1 MSLPPSGS
9 QVVLERGRTRAVVVE
24 VGGGLRELTVGG
36 AQVLDGYPETEMCS
50 DARGLPLV
58 PWPNRLADGRWR
70 FDGLSGELPED
81 EPAHGCALHGLARH
95 LSWTASE
102 RTAARV
108 VMSVVIWPRRQWPF
122 TLAVSVEY
130 ALTDDGIAVTTRVR
144 NEGAQPAPWA
154 CGQHPYLTVGT
165 ELVDD
170 AELLLPAQTRL
181 PTDSRQLP
189 TGREPVAG
197 TAYDFR
203 SARRIGD
210 LHLDY
215 AFTDL
220 VRGADGL
227 ARLMLRDPVGGRAG
241 RGRRV
246 RLSRGVHRRHRG
258 RPGPGPARARGRAD
272 DRTAQRPA
280 ERHRRRTAGARR
292 HPPGPLGAH
301 GPRLVTS
308 SVSASTVRQLR
319 AVTGPPR
326 ARGSR
331 ASVARPAPSA

>member
-81 EPAHGCALHGLARH
+81 EPAQGCALHGLARH

-227 ARLMLRDPVGGRAG
+227 ARLMLRDPVGGREAELAVDAAYG
-241 RGRRV
+241 YLEVFTGDTV
-246 RLSRGVHRRHRG
+246 GD
-258 RPGPGPARARGRAD
+258 PARARRGLGVEPM
-272 DRTAQRPA
+272 TAPPNALQSGTDVVRLAPGGT
-280 ERHRRRTAGARR
+280 HQARWE
-292 HPPGPLGAH
+292 L
-301 GPRLVTS
+301 T
-308 SVSASTVRQLR
+308 
-319 AVTGPPR
+319 
-326 ARGSR
+326 ARGW
-331 ASVARPAPSA
+331 